1 MDIKYKMFPYPVL
14 GELYN
19 DYKNSK
25 ILDDI
30 YYQKV
35 GKEIIFKLRCYTD
48 NIELRQLITQQ
59 KASYTFHI
67 ECPQTSYRNIV
78 KTNKE
83 ENNLIIEILPKISLS
98 NDIIKD
104 REILVFMLS
113 KCNKLSVDINELL
126 NSNILNNSLLDI
138 LAKVFSKKLLNEL
151 QKGLY
156 REYVSKEEAL
166 STIKGK
172 TLISKSIKENTINKN
187 KMNCKYDEFT
197 EDNLF
202 NAILKRAISVIL
214 FSIKNDDVKKELNII
229 NNVLNDISDIYI
241 PNNIILNYKLNRM
254 NNRFLECFTLAKLI
268 LLNSSMDKSL
278 GKENGFSIL
287 FEMNYLYEEY
297 IGVLLKEVFNDTN
310 ISINTQEK
318 SRYLLWNTLKERN
331 EIALKPDIVIYK
343 DNKPKV
349 IIDTKWKS
357 SSINNI
363 EIYSQSD
370 IYQMYAYIT
379 TYAECEECIL
389 LYPKFEDISHSYWK
403 LNQNI
408 GDKKILISEISLESY
423 EKSKE
428 ELFKLVGFVLK

>member
-1 MDIKYKMFPYPVL
+1 MKTKYIILKEAYDWLSVGSEDNEITLSEYRDLWLYLKKNIGNKSIVYDYNKIKFINY
-14 GELYN
+14 
-19 DYKNSK
+19 
-25 ILDDI
+25 
-30 YYQKV
+30 V
-35 GKEIIFKLRCYTD
+35 GIIKL
-48 NIELRQLITQQ
+48 
-59 KASYTFHI
+59 K
-67 ECPQTSYRNIV
+67 
-78 KTNKE
+78 
-83 ENNLIIEILPKISLS
+83 NLIVEILPKISLS

-104 REILVFMLS
+104 REMLMFMLS
-113 KCNKLSVDINELL
+113 KCNKLSVDIKELL

-172 TLISKSIKENTINKN
+172 ILISKSIKENTINKN

-202 NAILKRAISVIL
+202 NAILKRVISVIL

-428 ELFKLVGFVLK
+428 ELFKLV

>member
-1 MDIKYKMFPYPVL
+1 MNSKYIVL
-14 GELYN
+14 REGYDWLNIGEGKN
-19 DYKNSK
+19 EISISEYKNICVYLKKNIGNKSIVYDYNK
-25 ILDDI
+25 IKFI
-30 YYQKV
+30 NYV
-35 GKEIIFKLRCYTD
+35 GIIK
-48 NIELRQLITQQ
+48 I
-59 KASYTFHI
+59 
-67 ECPQTSYRNIV
+67 
-78 KTNKE
+78 
-83 ENNLIIEILPKISLS
+83 NNLIIEILPKISLS

-113 KCNKLSVDINELL
+113 KCNKLSVDIKELL

-166 STIKGK
+166 SMIKGK
-172 TLISKSIKENTINKN
+172 ILISKSIKENTINKN

-202 NAILKRAISVIL
+202 NAILKRAINVIL
-214 FSIKNDDVKKELNII
+214 FSIKNNDVKKELNII
-229 NNVLNDISDIYI
+229 NNIFNDISDIYI
-241 PNNIILNYKLNRM
+241 SNNIILNYKLNRM

-297 IGVLLKEVFNDTN
+297 IGVLLKEVFNNTN

-357 SSINNI
+357 SSINNR

-379 TYAECEECIL
+379 TYTECEECIL
-389 LYPKFEDISHSYWK
+389 LYPKFEDISHSHWK

-428 ELFKLVGFVLK
+428 ELFKLV

>member
-1 MDIKYKMFPYPVL
+1 MKTKYIILKEGYDWLSVGSEDNEITVSEYRDLCLYLKKNISNKSVVYDYNKIKFINYV
-14 GELYN
+14 GII
-19 DYKNSK
+19 K
-25 ILDDI
+25 I
-30 YYQKV
+30 K
-35 GKEIIFKLRCYTD
+35 
-48 NIELRQLITQQ
+48 
-59 KASYTFHI
+59 
-67 ECPQTSYRNIV
+67 
-78 KTNKE
+78 
-83 ENNLIIEILPKISLS
+83 NLIIEILPKISLS

-104 REILVFMLS
+104 RKMLIFMLS
-113 KCNKLSVDINELL
+113 KCNKLSVDIKELL

-138 LAKVFSKKLLNEL
+138 LAKVYSKKLLNEL

-166 STIKGK
+166 SIIKGK
-172 TLISKSIKENTINKN
+172 ILISKSIKENTINKN

-202 NAILKRAISVIL
+202 NAILKRAINVIL

-229 NNVLNDISDIYI
+229 NNLFNDVSDIYI
-241 PNNIILNYKLNRM
+241 SNNIILNYKLNRM

-349 IIDTKWKS
+349 IIDTKWKR
-357 SSINNI
+357 SSIDNR
-363 EIYSQSD
+363 ETYSQSD

-379 TYAECEECIL
+379 TYTECEECIL
-389 LYPKFEDISHSYWK
+389 LYPKEENISHSEWK

-408 GDKKILISEISLESY
+408 GDKKISISEISLESY
-423 EKSKE
+423 ETSKK
-428 ELFKLVGFVLK
+428 ELFKLV

>member
-1 MDIKYKMFPYPVL
+1 MKTKYIILKEGYDWLSVGSEDNEITVSEYRDLCLYLKKNISNKSILYDYNKIKFINYV
-14 GELYN
+14 GII
-19 DYKNSK
+19 K
-25 ILDDI
+25 I
-30 YYQKV
+30 K
-35 GKEIIFKLRCYTD
+35 
-48 NIELRQLITQQ
+48 
-59 KASYTFHI
+59 
-67 ECPQTSYRNIV
+67 
-78 KTNKE
+78 
-83 ENNLIIEILPKISLS
+83 NLIIEILPKISLS

-104 REILVFMLS
+104 RKMLIFMLS
-113 KCNKLSVDINELL
+113 KCNKLSVDIKELL

-138 LAKVFSKKLLNEL
+138 LAKVYSKKLLNEL

-172 TLISKSIKENTINKN
+172 ILISKSIKENTINKN

-343 DNKPKV
+343 DNKPKI

-357 SSINNI
+357 ATIDGK
-363 EIYSQSD
+363 EVYTQGD

-379 TYAECEECIL
+379 TYEECQQCIL
-389 LYPKFEDISHSYWK
+389 LYPKTNENVKHSEWVLNHDIR
-403 LNQNI
+403 N
-408 GDKKILISEISLESY
+408 KKILIYEINLENY
-423 EKSKE
+423 EKTKN
-428 ELFKLVGFVLK
+428 ELLYLINK

>member
-1 MDIKYKMFPYPVL
+1 MKTKYIILKEGYDWLSVGSEDNEVTVSEYRDLCLYLKKNIGNKSILYDYNKIKFINYV
-14 GELYN
+14 G
-19 DYKNSK
+19 
-25 ILDDI
+25 II
-30 YYQKV
+30 KV
-35 GKEIIFKLRCYTD
+35 
-48 NIELRQLITQQ
+48 
-59 KASYTFHI
+59 
-67 ECPQTSYRNIV
+67 
-78 KTNKE
+78 
-83 ENNLIIEILPKISLS
+83 NNLIIEILPKISLS

-104 REILVFMLS
+104 RKMLIFMLY
-113 KCNKLSVDINELL
+113 KCNKLSVDIKELL

-138 LAKVFSKKLLNEL
+138 LAKVYSKKLLNEL

-166 STIKGK
+166 SIIKGK
-172 TLISKSIKENTINKN
+172 ILISKSIKENTINKN

-202 NAILKRAISVIL
+202 NAILKRAINVIL

-229 NNVLNDISDIYI
+229 NNLFNDVSDIYI
-241 PNNIILNYKLNRM
+241 SNNIILNYKLNRM

-349 IIDTKWKS
+349 IIDTKWKR
-357 SSINNI
+357 SSIDNR
-363 EIYSQSD
+363 ETYSQSD

-379 TYAECEECIL
+379 TYTECEECIL
-389 LYPKFEDISHSYWK
+389 LYPREENISHSEWK

-408 GDKKILISEISLESY
+408 GDKRISISEISLESY
-423 EKSKE
+423 ETSKK
-428 ELFKLVGFVLK
+428 ELFNLV

>member
-1 MDIKYKMFPYPVL
+1 MNSKYIVL
-14 GELYN
+14 REGYDWLNIGEGKN
-19 DYKNSK
+19 EISISEYKNLCVYLKKNIGNKSIVYDYNK
-25 ILDDI
+25 IKFI
-30 YYQKV
+30 NYV
-35 GKEIIFKLRCYTD
+35 GIIK
-48 NIELRQLITQQ
+48 I
-59 KASYTFHI
+59 
-67 ECPQTSYRNIV
+67 
-78 KTNKE
+78 
-83 ENNLIIEILPKISLS
+83 NNLIIEILPKISLS

-126 NSNILNNSLLDI
+126 NSNILSNSLLDI

-172 TLISKSIKENTINKN
+172 ILISKSIKENTINKN

-229 NNVLNDISDIYI
+229 NNVLNYISDIYI

-428 ELFKLVGFVLK
+428 ELFKLV

>member
-1 MDIKYKMFPYPVL
+1 MKTKYIILKEGYDWLSVGSEDNEITVSEYRDLCLYLKKNIGNKSIVYDYNKIKFINYV
-14 GELYN
+14 G
-19 DYKNSK
+19 
-25 ILDDI
+25 II
-30 YYQKV
+30 KV
-35 GKEIIFKLRCYTD
+35 K
-48 NIELRQLITQQ
+48 
-59 KASYTFHI
+59 
-67 ECPQTSYRNIV
+67 
-78 KTNKE
+78 
-83 ENNLIIEILPKISLS
+83 NLIVEILPKISLS

-104 REILVFMLS
+104 REMLMFMLS
-113 KCNKLSVDINELL
+113 KCNKLSVDIKELL

-166 STIKGK
+166 SMIKGK
-172 TLISKSIKENTINKN
+172 ILISKSIKENTINKN

-197 EDNLF
+197 EYNLF
-202 NAILKRAISVIL
+202 NAILKRAINVIL
-214 FSIKNDDVKKELNII
+214 FSIKNNDVKKELNII
-229 NNVLNDISDIYI
+229 NNIFNDISDIYI
-241 PNNIILNYKLNRM
+241 SNNIILNYKLNRM

-297 IGVLLKEVFNDTN
+297 IGVLLKEVFNNTN

-357 SSINNI
+357 SSINNR

-379 TYAECEECIL
+379 TYTECEECIL
-389 LYPKFEDISHSYWK
+389 LYPKFEDISHSHWK

-428 ELFKLVGFVLK
+428 ELFKLV

>member
-1 MDIKYKMFPYPVL
+1 MKIKYIILKEGYDWLSVGSEDNEITASEYKDL
-14 GELYN
+14 CLYLKKN
-19 DYKNSK
+19 LSDKSIVYDYNK
-25 ILDDI
+25 IKFI
-30 YYQKV
+30 NYV
-35 GKEIIFKLRCYTD
+35 GIIK
-48 NIELRQLITQQ
+48 I
-59 KASYTFHI
+59 
-67 ECPQTSYRNIV
+67 
-78 KTNKE
+78 
-83 ENNLIIEILPKISLS
+83 NNLIIEILPKISLS

-104 REILVFMLS
+104 REMLIFMLS
-113 KCNKLSVDINELL
+113 KCNKLSVDIKELL

-202 NAILKRAISVIL
+202 NAILKRAINVIL
-214 FSIKNDDVKKELNII
+214 FSTKNDDVKKELNSI
-229 NNVLNDISDIYI
+229 NNIFSDVSDIYI
-241 PNNIILNYKLNRM
+241 PNNIILNYNLNRM

-379 TYAECEECIL
+379 TYTECEECIL
-389 LYPKFEDISHSYWK
+389 LYPREENISHSEWR

-408 GDKKILISEISLESY
+408 GDKKILISEINLESY
-423 EKSKE
+423 DTSKK
-428 ELFKLVGFVLK
+428 ELFKLL

>member
-1 MDIKYKMFPYPVL
+1 MNSKYIVL
-14 GELYN
+14 REGYDWLNIGEGKN
-19 DYKNSK
+19 EISISEYKNICVYLKKNIGNKSIVYDYNK
-25 ILDDI
+25 IKFI
-30 YYQKV
+30 NYV
-35 GKEIIFKLRCYTD
+35 GIIK
-48 NIELRQLITQQ
+48 I
-59 KASYTFHI
+59 
-67 ECPQTSYRNIV
+67 
-78 KTNKE
+78 
-83 ENNLIIEILPKISLS
+83 NNLIIEILPKISLS

-172 TLISKSIKENTINKN
+172 ILISKSIKENTINKN

-428 ELFKLVGFVLK
+428 ELFKLV

>member
-1 MDIKYKMFPYPVL
+1 MNSKYIVL
-14 GELYN
+14 REGYDWLNIGEGKN
-19 DYKNSK
+19 EISISEYKNICVYLKKNIGNKSIVYDYNK
-25 ILDDI
+25 IKFI
-30 YYQKV
+30 NYV
-35 GKEIIFKLRCYTD
+35 GIIK
-48 NIELRQLITQQ
+48 I
-59 KASYTFHI
+59 
-67 ECPQTSYRNIV
+67 
-78 KTNKE
+78 
-83 ENNLIIEILPKISLS
+83 NNLIIEILPKISLS

-349 IIDTKWKS
+349 IIDTKLKS

-428 ELFKLVGFVLK
+428 ELFKLV

>member
-1 MDIKYKMFPYPVL
+1 MKTKYIILKEGYDWLSVGSEDNEITVSEYKDLCLYLKKNIGNKSIVYDYNKIKFINYV
-14 GELYN
+14 G
-19 DYKNSK
+19 
-25 ILDDI
+25 II
-30 YYQKV
+30 KV
-35 GKEIIFKLRCYTD
+35 K
-48 NIELRQLITQQ
+48 
-59 KASYTFHI
+59 
-67 ECPQTSYRNIV
+67 
-78 KTNKE
+78 
-83 ENNLIIEILPKISLS
+83 NLIVEILPKISLS

-104 REILVFMLS
+104 REMLMFMLS
-113 KCNKLSVDINELL
+113 KYNKLSVDIKELL

-166 STIKGK
+166 SMIKGK
-172 TLISKSIKENTINKN
+172 ILISKSIKENTINKN

-202 NAILKRAISVIL
+202 NAILKRAINVIL
-214 FSIKNDDVKKELNII
+214 FSIKNNDVKKELNII
-229 NNVLNDISDIYI
+229 NNIFNDISDIYI

-357 SSINNI
+357 SSINNR

-379 TYAECEECIL
+379 TYTECEECIL
-389 LYPKFEDISHSYWK
+389 LYPKFEDISHSHWK

-428 ELFKLVGFVLK
+428 ELFKLF

>member
-1 MDIKYKMFPYPVL
+1 MKTKYIILKEGYDWLSVGSEDNEITVSEYRDLCLYLKKNISNKSVVYDYNKIKFINYV
-14 GELYN
+14 GII
-19 DYKNSK
+19 K
-25 ILDDI
+25 I
-30 YYQKV
+30 K
-35 GKEIIFKLRCYTD
+35 
-48 NIELRQLITQQ
+48 
-59 KASYTFHI
+59 
-67 ECPQTSYRNIV
+67 
-78 KTNKE
+78 
-83 ENNLIIEILPKISLS
+83 NLIIEILPKISLS

-104 REILVFMLS
+104 RKMLIFMLS
-113 KCNKLSVDINELL
+113 KCNKLSVDIKELL

-138 LAKVFSKKLLNEL
+138 LAKVYSKKLLNEL

-172 TLISKSIKENTINKN
+172 ILISKSIKENTINKN

-357 SSINNI
+357 SSINNR

-379 TYAECEECIL
+379 TYTECEECIL
-389 LYPKFEDISHSYWK
+389 LYPKEENISHSEWR

-408 GDKKILISEISLESY
+408 ADKKISISEISLESY
-423 EKSKE
+423 ETSKK
-428 ELFKLVGFVLK
+428 ELFKLV

>member
-1 MDIKYKMFPYPVL
+1 MKTKYI
-14 GELYN
+14 
-19 DYKNSK
+19 
-25 ILDDI
+25 ILKEGYDWLS
-30 YYQKV
+30 V
-35 GKEIIFKLRCYTD
+35 GSEENEITLS
-48 NIELRQLITQQ
+48 E
-59 KASYTFHI
+59 
-67 ECPQTSYRNIV
+67 YRNLCLYLKKNIGNKSIV
-78 KTNKE
+78 YDYNRIKFINYVGIIKV
-83 ENNLIIEILPKISLS
+83 NNLIIEILPKISLS

-104 REILVFMLS
+104 REILMFILS
-113 KCNKLSVDINELL
+113 KCNKLSVDIKELL
-126 NSNILNNSLLDI
+126 NSNILKNSLLDI

-166 STIKGK
+166 SMIKGK
-172 TLISKSIKENTINKN
+172 ILISKSIKENTINKN

-202 NAILKRAISVIL
+202 NAILKRAINVIL

-229 NNVLNDISDIYI
+229 NNIFNDVSDIYV

-297 IGVLLKEVFNDTN
+297 VGVLLKEVFNDTN
-310 ISINTQEK
+310 INININTQEK

-343 DNKPKV
+343 DNKPKI

-357 SSINNI
+357 ATIDGK
-363 EIYSQSD
+363 EVYTQGD

-379 TYAECEECIL
+379 TYEECQQCIL
-389 LYPKFEDISHSYWK
+389 LYPKINENIKHSEWILNDDIR
-403 LNQNI
+403 N
-408 GDKKILISEISLESY
+408 KKILIYEINLENY
-423 EKSKE
+423 EKTKN
-428 ELFKLVGFVLK
+428 ELLYLINKY

>member
-1 MDIKYKMFPYPVL
+1 MNSKYIVL
-14 GELYN
+14 REGYDWLNIGEGKN
-19 DYKNSK
+19 EISISEYKNLCVYLKKNIGNKSIVYDYNK
-25 ILDDI
+25 IKFI
-30 YYQKV
+30 NYV
-35 GKEIIFKLRCYTD
+35 GIIK
-48 NIELRQLITQQ
+48 I
-59 KASYTFHI
+59 
-67 ECPQTSYRNIV
+67 
-78 KTNKE
+78 
-83 ENNLIIEILPKISLS
+83 NNLIIEILPKISLS
-98 NDIIKD
+98 NDMIKD

-172 TLISKSIKENTINKN
+172 ILISKSIKENTINKN

-297 IGVLLKEVFNDTN
+297 IAVLLKEICSDTN
-310 ISINTQEK
+310 INVNDQEK
-318 SRYLLWNTLKERN
+318 SKYLLWNTLKERN

-343 DNKPKV
+343 DNKPKI

-357 SSINNI
+357 ATIDGK
-363 EIYSQSD
+363 EVYTQGD

-379 TYAECEECIL
+379 TYEECQQCIL
-389 LYPKFEDISHSYWK
+389 LYPKTNENIKHSEWILNDDIR
-403 LNQNI
+403 N
-408 GDKKILISEISLESY
+408 KKILIYEINLENY
-423 EKSKE
+423 EKTKN
-428 ELFKLVGFVLK
+428 ELLYLINKYN

>member
-1 MDIKYKMFPYPVL
+1 MKTKYIILKEGYDWLSVGSEDNEITVSEYRDLCLYLKKNISNKSILYDYNKIKFINYV
-14 GELYN
+14 GII
-19 DYKNSK
+19 K
-25 ILDDI
+25 I
-30 YYQKV
+30 
-35 GKEIIFKLRCYTD
+35 
-48 NIELRQLITQQ
+48 
-59 KASYTFHI
+59 
-67 ECPQTSYRNIV
+67 
-78 KTNKE
+78 
-83 ENNLIIEILPKISLS
+83 NNLIIEILPKISLS

-104 REILVFMLS
+104 RKMLIFMLS
-113 KCNKLSVDINELL
+113 KCNKLSVDIKELL

-138 LAKVFSKKLLNEL
+138 LAKVYSKKLLNEL

-166 STIKGK
+166 SIIKGK
-172 TLISKSIKENTINKN
+172 ILISKSIKENTINKN

-202 NAILKRAISVIL
+202 NAILKRAINVIL

-229 NNVLNDISDIYI
+229 NNIFNDVSDIYI
-241 PNNIILNYKLNRM
+241 SNNIILNYKLNRM

-349 IIDTKWKS
+349 IIDTKWKR
-357 SSINNI
+357 SSIDNR
-363 EIYSQSD
+363 ETYSQSD

-379 TYAECEECIL
+379 TYTECEECIL
-389 LYPKFEDISHSYWK
+389 LYPKEENISHSEWR

-408 GDKKILISEISLESY
+408 ADKKISISEISLESY
-423 EKSKE
+423 ETSKK
-428 ELFKLVGFVLK
+428 ELFKLV

>member
-1 MDIKYKMFPYPVL
+1 MNSKYIVL
-14 GELYN
+14 REGYDWLNIGEGKN
-19 DYKNSK
+19 EISISEYKNLCVYLKKNIGNKSIVYDYNK
-25 ILDDI
+25 IKFI
-30 YYQKV
+30 NYV
-35 GKEIIFKLRCYTD
+35 GIIK
-48 NIELRQLITQQ
+48 I
-59 KASYTFHI
+59 
-67 ECPQTSYRNIV
+67 
-78 KTNKE
+78 
-83 ENNLIIEILPKISLS
+83 NNLIIEILLKISLS

-172 TLISKSIKENTINKN
+172 ILISKSIKENTINKN

-428 ELFKLVGFVLK
+428 ELFKLV

>member
-1 MDIKYKMFPYPVL
+1 MKTKYIILKEGYDWLSVGSEDNEITVSEYRDLCLYLKKNISNKSVVYDYNKIKFINYV
-14 GELYN
+14 GII
-19 DYKNSK
+19 K
-25 ILDDI
+25 I
-30 YYQKV
+30 K
-35 GKEIIFKLRCYTD
+35 
-48 NIELRQLITQQ
+48 
-59 KASYTFHI
+59 
-67 ECPQTSYRNIV
+67 
-78 KTNKE
+78 
-83 ENNLIIEILPKISLS
+83 NLIIEILPKISLS

-104 REILVFMLS
+104 RKMLIFMLS
-113 KCNKLSVDINELL
+113 KCNKLSVDIKELL

-138 LAKVFSKKLLNEL
+138 LAKVYSKKLLNEL

-166 STIKGK
+166 SIIKGK
-172 TLISKSIKENTINKN
+172 ILISKSIKENTINKN

-202 NAILKRAISVIL
+202 NAILKRAINVIL

-229 NNVLNDISDIYI
+229 NNIFNDVSDIYI
-241 PNNIILNYKLNRM
+241 SNNIILNYKLNRM

-343 DNKPKV
+343 DNKPKI

-357 SSINNI
+357 ATIDGK
-363 EIYSQSD
+363 EVYTQGD

-379 TYAECEECIL
+379 TYEECQQCIL
-389 LYPKFEDISHSYWK
+389 LYPKTNENVKHSEWVLNDDIR
-403 LNQNI
+403 N
-408 GDKKILISEISLESY
+408 KKILIYEINLENY
-423 EKSKE
+423 QKTKN
-428 ELFKLVGFVLK
+428 ELLYLINK

>member
-1 MDIKYKMFPYPVL
+1 MKTKYI
-14 GELYN
+14 
-19 DYKNSK
+19 
-25 ILDDI
+25 ILKEGYDWLS
-30 YYQKV
+30 V
-35 GKEIIFKLRCYTD
+35 GSEENEITLS
-48 NIELRQLITQQ
+48 E
-59 KASYTFHI
+59 
-67 ECPQTSYRNIV
+67 YRNLCLYLKKNIGNKSIV
-78 KTNKE
+78 YDYNRIKFINYVGIIKV
-83 ENNLIIEILPKISLS
+83 NNLIIEILPKISLS

-104 REILVFMLS
+104 REILMFMLS
-113 KCNKLSVDINELL
+113 KCNKLSVDIKELL
-126 NSNILNNSLLDI
+126 NSNILKNSLLDI

-156 REYVSKEEAL
+156 REYVYKEEAL
-166 STIKGK
+166 SMIKGK
-172 TLISKSIKENTINKN
+172 ILISKSIKENTINKN

-202 NAILKRAISVIL
+202 NAILKRAINVIL

-229 NNVLNDISDIYI
+229 NNIFNDVSDIYV

-297 IGVLLKEVFNDTN
+297 VGVLLKEVFNDTN
-310 ISINTQEK
+310 ININTQEK

-343 DNKPKV
+343 DNKPKI

-357 SSINNI
+357 ATIDGK
-363 EIYSQSD
+363 EVYTQGD

-379 TYAECEECIL
+379 TYEECQQCIL
-389 LYPKFEDISHSYWK
+389 LYPKTNENIKHSEWILNDDIR
-403 LNQNI
+403 N
-408 GDKKILISEISLESY
+408 KKILIYEINLENY
-423 EKSKE
+423 EKTKN
-428 ELFKLVGFVLK
+428 ELLYLINKY

>member
-1 MDIKYKMFPYPVL
+1 MKTKYIILKEGYDWLSVGSEDNEITLSEYRDLCLYLKKNLSDKSIIYDYNKIKFINYV
-14 GELYN
+14 GII
-19 DYKNSK
+19 K
-25 ILDDI
+25 I
-30 YYQKV
+30 
-35 GKEIIFKLRCYTD
+35 
-48 NIELRQLITQQ
+48 
-59 KASYTFHI
+59 
-67 ECPQTSYRNIV
+67 
-78 KTNKE
+78 
-83 ENNLIIEILPKISLS
+83 NNLIIEILPKISLS

-104 REILVFMLS
+104 RKMLIFMLS
-113 KCNKLSVDINELL
+113 KCNKLSVDIKELL

-138 LAKVFSKKLLNEL
+138 LAKVYSKKLLNEL

-166 STIKGK
+166 SIIKGK
-172 TLISKSIKENTINKN
+172 ILISKSIKENTINKN

-202 NAILKRAISVIL
+202 NAILKRAINVIL

-229 NNVLNDISDIYI
+229 NNLFNDVSDIYI
-241 PNNIILNYKLNRM
+241 SNNIILNYKLNRM

-297 IGVLLKEVFNDTN
+297 IAVLLKEICSDTN
-310 ISINTQEK
+310 INVNAQEK

-349 IIDTKWKS
+349 IIDTKWKR
-357 SSINNI
+357 SSIDNR
-363 EIYSQSD
+363 ETYSQSD

-379 TYAECEECIL
+379 TYTECEECIL
-389 LYPKFEDISHSYWK
+389 LYPREENISHSEWK

-408 GDKKILISEISLESY
+408 GDKRISISEISLESY
-423 EKSKE
+423 ETSKK
-428 ELFKLVGFVLK
+428 ELFNLV

>member
-1 MDIKYKMFPYPVL
+1 MKTKYIILKEGYDWLSVGSEENEITLSEYRDLCLYLKKNISNKSILYDYNKIKFINYV
-14 GELYN
+14 G
-19 DYKNSK
+19 
-25 ILDDI
+25 II
-30 YYQKV
+30 KV
-35 GKEIIFKLRCYTD
+35 
-48 NIELRQLITQQ
+48 
-59 KASYTFHI
+59 
-67 ECPQTSYRNIV
+67 
-78 KTNKE
+78 
-83 ENNLIIEILPKISLS
+83 NNLIVEILPKISLS

-104 REILVFMLS
+104 REMLMFMLS
-113 KCNKLSVDINELL
+113 KCNKLSVDIKELL

-138 LAKVFSKKLLNEL
+138 LAKVFSKKLLSEL
-151 QKGLY
+151 AKGLY

-166 STIKGK
+166 SMIKGK
-172 TLISKSIKENTINKN
+172 ILISKSIKENIINKN

-202 NAILKRAISVIL
+202 NAILKRAINVIL
-214 FSIKNDDVKKELNII
+214 FSTKNDDVKKELNII
-229 NNVLNDISDIYI
+229 NNIFSDVSDIYI
-241 PNNIILNYKLNRM
+241 PNNIILNYNLNRM

-349 IIDTKWKS
+349 IIDTKWKR
-357 SSINNI
+357 SSIDNR
-363 EIYSQSD
+363 ETYSQSD

-379 TYAECEECIL
+379 TYTECEECIL
-389 LYPKFEDISHSYWK
+389 LYPREENISHSEWK

-408 GDKKILISEISLESY
+408 GDKRISISEISLESY
-423 EKSKE
+423 ETSKK
-428 ELFKLVGFVLK
+428 ELFNLV

>member
-1 MDIKYKMFPYPVL
+1 MKSKYIILKEGYDWLSVGSEDNEVTVSEYRDLCLYLKKNIGNKSILYDYNKIKFINYV
-14 GELYN
+14 GII
-19 DYKNSK
+19 K
-25 ILDDI
+25 I
-30 YYQKV
+30 
-35 GKEIIFKLRCYTD
+35 
-48 NIELRQLITQQ
+48 
-59 KASYTFHI
+59 
-67 ECPQTSYRNIV
+67 
-78 KTNKE
+78 
-83 ENNLIIEILPKISLS
+83 NNLIVEILPKISLS

-104 REILVFMLS
+104 REMLMFMLS
-113 KCNKLSVDINELL
+113 KCNKLSVDIKELL

-138 LAKVFSKKLLNEL
+138 LAKVFSKKLLSEL
-151 QKGLY
+151 AKGLY

-166 STIKGK
+166 SIIKGK
-172 TLISKSIKENTINKN
+172 ILISKSIKENTINKN

-202 NAILKRAISVIL
+202 NAILKRAINVIL

-229 NNVLNDISDIYI
+229 NNLFNDVSDIYI
-241 PNNIILNYKLNRM
+241 SNNIILNYKLNRM

-349 IIDTKWKS
+349 IIDTKWKR
-357 SSINNI
+357 SSIDNR
-363 EIYSQSD
+363 ETYSQSD

-379 TYAECEECIL
+379 TYTECEECIL
-389 LYPKFEDISHSYWK
+389 LYPREENISHSEWK

-408 GDKKILISEISLESY
+408 GDKRISISEISLESY
-423 EKSKE
+423 ETSKK
-428 ELFKLVGFVLK
+428 ELFNLV

>member
-1 MDIKYKMFPYPVL
+1 MKTKYIILKEGYDWLSVGSEDNEITVSEYRDLCLYLKKNISNKSILYDYNKIKFINYV
-14 GELYN
+14 GII
-19 DYKNSK
+19 K
-25 ILDDI
+25 I
-30 YYQKV
+30 K
-35 GKEIIFKLRCYTD
+35 
-48 NIELRQLITQQ
+48 
-59 KASYTFHI
+59 
-67 ECPQTSYRNIV
+67 
-78 KTNKE
+78 
-83 ENNLIIEILPKISLS
+83 NLIIEILPKISLS

-104 REILVFMLS
+104 RKMLIFMLS
-113 KCNKLSVDINELL
+113 KCNKLSVDIKELL

-166 STIKGK
+166 SIIKGK
-172 TLISKSIKENTINKN
+172 ILISKSIKENTINKN

-297 IGVLLKEVFNDTN
+297 IAVLLKEICSDTN
-310 ISINTQEK
+310 INVNDQEK
-318 SRYLLWNTLKERN
+318 SKYLLWNTLKERN

-343 DNKPKV
+343 DNKPKI

-357 SSINNI
+357 ATIDGK
-363 EIYSQSD
+363 EVYTQGD

-379 TYAECEECIL
+379 TYEECQQCIL
-389 LYPKFEDISHSYWK
+389 LYPKTNENVKHSEWVLNDDIR
-403 LNQNI
+403 N
-408 GDKKILISEISLESY
+408 KKILIYEINLENY
-423 EKSKE
+423 QKTKN
-428 ELFKLVGFVLK
+428 ELLYLINK

>member
-1 MDIKYKMFPYPVL
+1 MKTKYI
-14 GELYN
+14 
-19 DYKNSK
+19 
-25 ILDDI
+25 ILKEGYDWLS
-30 YYQKV
+30 V
-35 GKEIIFKLRCYTD
+35 GSEENEITLS
-48 NIELRQLITQQ
+48 E
-59 KASYTFHI
+59 
-67 ECPQTSYRNIV
+67 YRNLCLYLKKNIGNKSIV
-78 KTNKE
+78 YDYNRIKFINYVGIIKV
-83 ENNLIIEILPKISLS
+83 NNLIIEILPKISLS

-104 REILVFMLS
+104 REILMFMLS
-113 KCNKLSVDINELL
+113 KCNKLSVDIKELL
-126 NSNILNNSLLDI
+126 NSNILKNSLLDI

-166 STIKGK
+166 SMIKGK
-172 TLISKSIKENTINKN
+172 ILISKSIKENTINKN

-202 NAILKRAISVIL
+202 NAILKRAINVIL

-229 NNVLNDISDIYI
+229 NNIFNDVSDIYV

-297 IGVLLKEVFNDTN
+297 VGVLLKEVFNDTN
-310 ISINTQEK
+310 ININININTQEK

-343 DNKPKV
+343 DNKPKI

-357 SSINNI
+357 ATIDGK
-363 EIYSQSD
+363 EVYTQGD

-379 TYAECEECIL
+379 TYEECQQCIL
-389 LYPKFEDISHSYWK
+389 LYPKINENIKHSEWILNDDIR
-403 LNQNI
+403 N
-408 GDKKILISEISLESY
+408 KKILIYEINLENY
-423 EKSKE
+423 EKTKN
-428 ELFKLVGFVLK
+428 ELLYLINKY

>member
-1 MDIKYKMFPYPVL
+1 MKTKYIILKEGYDWLSVGSEDNEITVSEYRDLCLYLKKNIGNKSIVYDYNKIKFINYV
-14 GELYN
+14 G
-19 DYKNSK
+19 
-25 ILDDI
+25 II
-30 YYQKV
+30 KV
-35 GKEIIFKLRCYTD
+35 K
-48 NIELRQLITQQ
+48 
-59 KASYTFHI
+59 
-67 ECPQTSYRNIV
+67 
-78 KTNKE
+78 
-83 ENNLIIEILPKISLS
+83 NLIVEILPKISLS
-98 NDIIKD
+98 NDIIKH
-104 REILVFMLS
+104 REMLMFMLS
-113 KCNKLSVDINELL
+113 KCNKLSVDIKELL

-202 NAILKRAISVIL
+202 NAILKRAINVIL

-229 NNVLNDISDIYI
+229 NNVLNYISDIYI

-297 IGVLLKEVFNDTN
+297 IAVLLKEAFNDTN

-428 ELFKLVGFVLK
+428 ELFKLV

>member
-1 MDIKYKMFPYPVL
+1 MKTKYIILKEGYDWLSVGSEDNEITVSEYRDLCLYLKKNISNKSILYDYNKIKFINYV
-14 GELYN
+14 GII
-19 DYKNSK
+19 K
-25 ILDDI
+25 I
-30 YYQKV
+30 K
-35 GKEIIFKLRCYTD
+35 
-48 NIELRQLITQQ
+48 
-59 KASYTFHI
+59 
-67 ECPQTSYRNIV
+67 
-78 KTNKE
+78 
-83 ENNLIIEILPKISLS
+83 NLIIEILPKISLS

-104 REILVFMLS
+104 RKMLIFMLS
-113 KCNKLSVDINELL
+113 KCNKLSVDIKELL

-138 LAKVFSKKLLNEL
+138 LAKVYSKKLLNEL

-166 STIKGK
+166 SIIKGK
-172 TLISKSIKENTINKN
+172 ILISKSIKENTINKN

-202 NAILKRAISVIL
+202 NAILKRAINVIL

-229 NNVLNDISDIYI
+229 NNIFNDVSDIYI
-241 PNNIILNYKLNRM
+241 SNNIILNYKLNRM

-357 SSINNI
+357 SSINNR

-379 TYAECEECIL
+379 TYTECEECIL
-389 LYPKFEDISHSYWK
+389 LYPKEENISHSEWR

-408 GDKKILISEISLESY
+408 ADKKISISEISLESY
-423 EKSKE
+423 ETSKK
-428 ELFKLVGFVLK
+428 ELFKLV

>member
-1 MDIKYKMFPYPVL
+1 MKTKYI
-14 GELYN
+14 
-19 DYKNSK
+19 
-25 ILDDI
+25 ILKEGYDWLS
-30 YYQKV
+30 V
-35 GKEIIFKLRCYTD
+35 GSEENEITLS
-48 NIELRQLITQQ
+48 E
-59 KASYTFHI
+59 
-67 ECPQTSYRNIV
+67 YRNLCLYLKKNIGNKSIV
-78 KTNKE
+78 YDYNRIKFINYVGIIKV
-83 ENNLIIEILPKISLS
+83 NNLIIEILPKISLS

-104 REILVFMLS
+104 REILMFMLS
-113 KCNKLSVDINELL
+113 KCNKLSVDIKELL
-126 NSNILNNSLLDI
+126 NSNILKNSLLDI

-166 STIKGK
+166 SMIKGK
-172 TLISKSIKENTINKN
+172 ILISKSIKENTINKN

-202 NAILKRAISVIL
+202 NAILKRAINVIL

-229 NNVLNDISDIYI
+229 NNIFNDVSDIYV

-297 IGVLLKEVFNDTN
+297 VGVLLKEVFNDTN
-310 ISINTQEK
+310 ININININTQEK

-343 DNKPKV
+343 DNKPKI

-357 SSINNI
+357 ATIDGK
-363 EIYSQSD
+363 EVYTQGD

-379 TYAECEECIL
+379 TYEECQQCIL
-389 LYPKFEDISHSYWK
+389 LYPKTNENIKHSEWILNDDIR
-403 LNQNI
+403 N
-408 GDKKILISEISLESY
+408 KKILIYEINLENY
-423 EKSKE
+423 EKTKN
-428 ELFKLVGFVLK
+428 ELLYLINKY

>member
-1 MDIKYKMFPYPVL
+1 MKTKYIILKEGYDWLSVGSEDNEITVSEYRDLCLYLKKNIGNKSIVYDYNKIKFINYV
-14 GELYN
+14 G
-19 DYKNSK
+19 
-25 ILDDI
+25 II
-30 YYQKV
+30 KV
-35 GKEIIFKLRCYTD
+35 K
-48 NIELRQLITQQ
+48 
-59 KASYTFHI
+59 
-67 ECPQTSYRNIV
+67 
-78 KTNKE
+78 
-83 ENNLIIEILPKISLS
+83 NLIVDILPKISLS

-104 REILVFMLS
+104 REMLMFMLS
-113 KCNKLSVDINELL
+113 KCNKLSVDIKELL

-166 STIKGK
+166 SMIKGK
-172 TLISKSIKENTINKN
+172 ILISKSIKENTINKN

-202 NAILKRAISVIL
+202 NAILKRAINVIL
-214 FSIKNDDVKKELNII
+214 FSIKNNDVKKELNII
-229 NNVLNDISDIYI
+229 NNIFNDISDIYI
-241 PNNIILNYKLNRM
+241 SNNIILNYKLNRM

-297 IGVLLKEVFNDTN
+297 IGVLLKEVFNNTN

-357 SSINNI
+357 SSINNR

-379 TYAECEECIL
+379 TYTECEECIL
-389 LYPKFEDISHSYWK
+389 LYPKFEDISHSHWK

-428 ELFKLVGFVLK
+428 ELFKLV

>member
-1 MDIKYKMFPYPVL
+1 MKTKYIILKEGYDWLSVGSEDNEITLSEYRDLCLYLKKNLSDKSIIYDYNKIKFINYV
-14 GELYN
+14 GII
-19 DYKNSK
+19 K
-25 ILDDI
+25 I
-30 YYQKV
+30 
-35 GKEIIFKLRCYTD
+35 
-48 NIELRQLITQQ
+48 
-59 KASYTFHI
+59 
-67 ECPQTSYRNIV
+67 
-78 KTNKE
+78 
-83 ENNLIIEILPKISLS
+83 NNLIIEILPKISLS

-104 REILVFMLS
+104 RKMLIFMLS
-113 KCNKLSVDINELL
+113 KCNKLSVDIKELL

-138 LAKVFSKKLLNEL
+138 LAKVYSKKLLNEL

-166 STIKGK
+166 SIIKGK
-172 TLISKSIKENTINKN
+172 ILISKSIKENTINKN

-202 NAILKRAISVIL
+202 NAILKRAINVIL

-229 NNVLNDISDIYI
+229 NNLFNDVSDIYI
-241 PNNIILNYKLNRM
+241 SNNIILNYKLKRM
-254 NNRFLECFTLAKLI
+254 NSRFLECFTLAKLI

-349 IIDTKWKS
+349 IIDTKWKR
-357 SSINNI
+357 SSIDNR
-363 EIYSQSD
+363 ETYSQSD

-379 TYAECEECIL
+379 TYTECEECIL
-389 LYPKFEDISHSYWK
+389 LYPREENISHSEWK

-408 GDKKILISEISLESY
+408 GDKRISISEISLESY
-423 EKSKE
+423 ETSKK
-428 ELFKLVGFVLK
+428 ELFNLV

>member
-1 MDIKYKMFPYPVL
+1 MKTKYIILKEGYDWLSVGSEDNEVTVSEYRDLCLYLKKNIGNKSILYDYNKIKFINYV
-14 GELYN
+14 G
-19 DYKNSK
+19 
-25 ILDDI
+25 II
-30 YYQKV
+30 KV
-35 GKEIIFKLRCYTD
+35 K
-48 NIELRQLITQQ
+48 
-59 KASYTFHI
+59 
-67 ECPQTSYRNIV
+67 
-78 KTNKE
+78 
-83 ENNLIIEILPKISLS
+83 NLIVEILPKISLS

-104 REILVFMLS
+104 REMLMFMLS
-113 KCNKLSVDINELL
+113 KCNKLSVDIKELL

-166 STIKGK
+166 SMIKGK
-172 TLISKSIKENTINKN
+172 ILISKSLKENTINKN

-202 NAILKRAISVIL
+202 NAILKRAINVIL
-214 FSIKNDDVKKELNII
+214 FSIKNDDIKKELNII
-229 NNVLNDISDIYI
+229 NNVFNDVSDVYI

-349 IIDTKWKS
+349 IIDTKWKR
-357 SSINNI
+357 SSIDNR
-363 EIYSQSD
+363 ETYSQSD

-379 TYAECEECIL
+379 TYTECEECIL
-389 LYPKFEDISHSYWK
+389 LYPREENISHSEWR

-408 GDKKILISEISLESY
+408 GDKRISISEISLESY
-423 EKSKE
+423 ETSKK
-428 ELFKLVGFVLK
+428 ELFNLV

>member
-1 MDIKYKMFPYPVL
+1 MNSKYIVL
-14 GELYN
+14 REGYDWLNIGEGKN
-19 DYKNSK
+19 EISISEYKNICVYLKKNIGNKSIVYDYNK
-25 ILDDI
+25 IKFI
-30 YYQKV
+30 NYV
-35 GKEIIFKLRCYTD
+35 GIIK
-48 NIELRQLITQQ
+48 I
-59 KASYTFHI
+59 
-67 ECPQTSYRNIV
+67 
-78 KTNKE
+78 
-83 ENNLIIEILPKISLS
+83 NNLIIEILPKISLS

-297 IGVLLKEVFNDTN
+297 IGVLLKEVFNNTN

-428 ELFKLVGFVLK
+428 ELFKLV

>member
-1 MDIKYKMFPYPVL
+1 MKTKYIILKEAYDWLSVGSEDNEITLSEYRDLCLYLKKNLSDKSIIYDYNKIKFINYV
-14 GELYN
+14 GII
-19 DYKNSK
+19 K
-25 ILDDI
+25 I
-30 YYQKV
+30 
-35 GKEIIFKLRCYTD
+35 
-48 NIELRQLITQQ
+48 
-59 KASYTFHI
+59 
-67 ECPQTSYRNIV
+67 
-78 KTNKE
+78 
-83 ENNLIIEILPKISLS
+83 NNLIIEILPKISLS

-104 REILVFMLS
+104 RKMLIFMLS
-113 KCNKLSVDINELL
+113 KCNKLSVDIKELL

-138 LAKVFSKKLLNEL
+138 LAKVYSKKLLNEL

-166 STIKGK
+166 SIIKGK
-172 TLISKSIKENTINKN
+172 ILISKSIKENTINKN

-202 NAILKRAISVIL
+202 NAILKRAINVIL

-229 NNVLNDISDIYI
+229 NNLFNDVSDIYI
-241 PNNIILNYKLNRM
+241 SNNIILNYKLNRM

-349 IIDTKWKS
+349 IIDTKWKR
-357 SSINNI
+357 SSIDNR
-363 EIYSQSD
+363 ETYSQSD

-379 TYAECEECIL
+379 TYTECEECIL
-389 LYPKFEDISHSYWK
+389 LYPREENISHSEWK

-408 GDKKILISEISLESY
+408 GDKRISISEISLESY
-423 EKSKE
+423 ETSKK
-428 ELFKLVGFVLK
+428 ELFNLV

>member
-1 MDIKYKMFPYPVL
+1 MKTKYIILKEGYDWLSVGSEDNEITLSEYRDLCLYLKKNLSDKSIIYDYNKIKFINYV
-14 GELYN
+14 GII
-19 DYKNSK
+19 K
-25 ILDDI
+25 I
-30 YYQKV
+30 
-35 GKEIIFKLRCYTD
+35 
-48 NIELRQLITQQ
+48 
-59 KASYTFHI
+59 
-67 ECPQTSYRNIV
+67 
-78 KTNKE
+78 
-83 ENNLIIEILPKISLS
+83 NNLIIEILPKISLS

-104 REILVFMLS
+104 RKMLIFMLS
-113 KCNKLSVDINELL
+113 KCNKLSVDIKELL

-138 LAKVFSKKLLNEL
+138 LAKVYSKKLLNEL

-166 STIKGK
+166 SIIKGK
-172 TLISKSIKENTINKN
+172 ILISKSIKENTINKN

-202 NAILKRAISVIL
+202 NAILKRAINVIL
-214 FSIKNDDVKKELNII
+214 FSTKNDDVKKELNII
-229 NNVLNDISDIYI
+229 NNIFSDVSDIYI
-241 PNNIILNYKLNRM
+241 PNNIILNYNLNRM

-349 IIDTKWKS
+349 IIDTKWKR
-357 SSINNI
+357 SSIDNR
-363 EIYSQSD
+363 ETYSQSD

-379 TYAECEECIL
+379 TYTECEECIL
-389 LYPKFEDISHSYWK
+389 LYPREENISHSEWK

-408 GDKKILISEISLESY
+408 GDKRISISEISLESY
-423 EKSKE
+423 ETSKK
-428 ELFKLVGFVLK
+428 ELFNLV

>member
-1 MDIKYKMFPYPVL
+1 MKTKYIILKEAYDWLSVGSEDNEITLSEYRDLCLYLKKNLSDKSIIYDYNKIKFINYV
-14 GELYN
+14 GII
-19 DYKNSK
+19 K
-25 ILDDI
+25 I
-30 YYQKV
+30 
-35 GKEIIFKLRCYTD
+35 
-48 NIELRQLITQQ
+48 
-59 KASYTFHI
+59 
-67 ECPQTSYRNIV
+67 
-78 KTNKE
+78 
-83 ENNLIIEILPKISLS
+83 NNLIIEILPKISLS

-104 REILVFMLS
+104 RKMLIFMLS
-113 KCNKLSVDINELL
+113 KCNKLSVDIKELL

-138 LAKVFSKKLLNEL
+138 LAKVYSKKLLNEL

-166 STIKGK
+166 SIIKGK
-172 TLISKSIKENTINKN
+172 ILISKSIKENTINKN

-202 NAILKRAISVIL
+202 NAILKRAINVIL

-229 NNVLNDISDIYI
+229 NNLFNDVSDIYI
-241 PNNIILNYKLNRM
+241 SNNIILNYKLNRM

-297 IGVLLKEVFNDTN
+297 IEVLLKEAFNDTN

-357 SSINNI
+357 SSINNR

-379 TYAECEECIL
+379 TYTECEECIL
-389 LYPKFEDISHSYWK
+389 LYPKFEDISHSHWK

-428 ELFKLVGFVLK
+428 ELFKLF